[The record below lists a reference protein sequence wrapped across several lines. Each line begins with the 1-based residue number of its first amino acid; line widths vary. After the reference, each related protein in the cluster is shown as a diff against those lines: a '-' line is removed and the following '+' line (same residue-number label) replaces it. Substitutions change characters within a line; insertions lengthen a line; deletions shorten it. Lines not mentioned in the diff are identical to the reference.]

1 VKKILS
7 IVGARPQF
15 IKAAMLSRAWA
26 AAGAEEALVHTGQ
39 HYDAAM
45 SDVFFAEMDLPEP
58 KHHLGIGSASH
69 GAQTGRMLEQLEQVI
84 LAEKPDWVVVYGD
97 TNSTLAGAL
106 AAAKL
111 HVPVAHVE
119 AGLRSFNRAMPE
131 ELNRLVA
138 DQLSDLRFAPTD
150 EAVAHLKREGFAAET
165 IHQVG
170 DVMHDAVQHFGART
184 VAKPL
189 NERLGVE
196 GPFALATIH
205 RAENTDDPARLK
217 TIITGLEA
225 VHTQLPVVFPVHPRT
240 RKALSESSLQPALHL
255 GEPVGYVEMLQLEKS
270 AAVVVTD
277 SGGIQKEAFFQGTPC
292 VTARTET
299 EWVELVEHG
308 WNRLADPNDPVSI
321 PQAVEAALSADLPAA
336 PPNLYGG
343 GHAAEAMVDILL
355 AAPQAH

>member
-1 VKKILS
+1 MKKILS

-26 AAGAEEALVHTGQ
+26 AVGAEEALVHTGQ

-84 LAEKPDWVVVYGD
+84 LAERPDWVVVYGD

-170 DVMHDAVQHFGART
+170 DVMHDAVQYFGERT
-184 VAKPL
+184 VTEPL
-189 NERLGVE
+189 NKRLGVE

-217 TIITGLEA
+217 AIMAGLEA
-225 VHTQLPVVFPVHPRT
+225 VHTQLPMVFPVHPRT

-255 GEPVGYVEMLQLEKS
+255 GEPVGYVEMLQLEKA

-308 WNRLADPNDPVSI
+308 WNRLANPNDPASI
-321 PQAVEAALSADLPAA
+321 PDAVEAALAVELPAD
-336 PPNLYGG
+336 PPNLYGD

-355 AAPQAH
+355 ATPQAH

>member
-1 VKKILS
+1 MKKILS

-45 SDVFFAEMDLPEP
+45 SDVFFTEMDLPEP

-84 LAEKPDWVVVYGD
+84 LAERPDWVVVYGD

-150 EAVAHLKREGFAAET
+150 EAVVHLKREGFAAET

-170 DVMHDAVQHFGART
+170 DVMHDAVQHFGERT

-217 TIITGLEA
+217 AIITGLEA

-255 GEPVGYVEMLQLEKS
+255 GEPVGYVEMLQLEKA

-321 PQAVEAALSADLPAA
+321 PQAVEAALSAELPAD
-336 PPNLYGG
+336 PPNLYGD
-343 GHAAEAMVDILL
+343 GHAAKAMVDILL
-355 AAPQAH
+355 ATPQAH